1 MTQILQYQNKFY
13 YMKALAE
20 IEAAIKQ
27 LPENDIRQLAGWIQN
42 YLNEKW
48 DRQMEED
55 LAAGKLNALIAKAE
69 ADIAANNVRDIDEI
83 LVRQAST
90 T

>member
-1 MTQILQYQNKFY
+1 MN
-13 YMKALAE
+13 ALPE

-27 LPENDIRQLAGWIQN
+27 LPENDVRQLAGWIQN

-55 LAAGKLNALIAKAE
+55 LAAGKLDALIAKAE
-69 ADIAANNVRDIDEI
+69 ADIAANNVRDLDEI
-83 LVRQAST
+83 LDNF
-90 T
+90 

>member
-1 MTQILQYQNKFY
+1 MN
-13 YMKALAE
+13 ALPE

-27 LPENDIRQLAGWIQN
+27 LPENDVRQLAGQIQN

-55 LAAGKLNALIAKAE
+55 LAAGKLDALIAKAE
-69 ADIAANNVRDIDEI
+69 ADIAANNVRDIDKI
-83 LVRQAST
+83 VDDF
-90 T
+90 

>member
-1 MTQILQYQNKFY
+1 MN
-13 YMKALAE
+13 ALPE

-55 LAAGKLNALIAKAE
+55 LAAGKLDALIAKAE

-83 LVRQAST
+83 LDNF
-90 T
+90 

>member
-1 MTQILQYQNKFY
+1 MN
-13 YMKALAE
+13 ALPE

-27 LPENDIRQLAGWIQN
+27 LPKNDVRQLAAWIQN

-55 LAAGKLNALIAKAE
+55 LAAGKLDALIAKAE
-69 ADIAANNVRDIDEI
+69 ADIAENNVRDIDEI
-83 LVRQAST
+83 IDKF
-90 T
+90 